1 MNAQLIYRLPHAA
14 IIELRI
20 STNIRIKNEREF
32 VYSAFI
38 RYSMI
43 KIASN
48 FS

>member
-43 KIASN
+43 CVISY
-48 FS
+48 